1 MNIQEFAN
9 KVIELFPQI
18 IRGFKQ
24 YENNYLTRGEITLP
38 QFWVLGYLD
47 RNGKSKMNNLA
58 QHLKI
63 SPPATT
69 GLIDRLILQGLVVRK
84 DDFSDRRIVWIEL
97 TAKGKEIIKN
107 INKQKTETLVK
118 IFTKIS
124 PKDRDHYLNILEQ
137 VVRITASLPDKK
149 QSQLKNKNELLI

>member
-1 MNIQEFAN
+1 MNIKEFASR
-9 KVIELFPQI
+9 VIELFPQI

-38 QFWVLGYLD
+38 QFWALGYLD

-58 QHLKI
+58 KHLKI

-84 DDFSDRRIVWIEL
+84 DDSHDRRIVWIEL
-97 TAKGKEIIKN
+97 TAKGRGIIKS
-107 INKQKTETLVK
+107 ITRQKTETLIKV
-118 IFTKIS
+118 FGRIS
-124 PKDRDHYLNILEQ
+124 PKDREHYLSILEQ
-137 VVRITASLPDKK
+137 VVKITVSLPDRKSK
-149 QSQLKNKNELLI
+149 VIKN

>member
-1 MNIQEFAN
+1 MDIKEFAN

-38 QFWVLGYLD
+38 QFWALDYLD

-63 SPPATT
+63 SPSATT
-69 GLIDRLILQGLVVRK
+69 GLMDRLIAQGLVVRK
-84 DDFSDRRIVWIEL
+84 ADFHDRRIVWIEL
-97 TAKGKEIIKN
+97 TAKGRGIIKS
-107 INKQKTETLVK
+107 ITKQKTETLIKV
-118 IFTKIS
+118 FGKIS
-124 PKDRDHYLNILEQ
+124 PKDREHYLNILEQ
-137 VVRITASLPDKK
+137 VVKITVSLPDRKSRLIKK
-149 QSQLKNKNELLI
+149 